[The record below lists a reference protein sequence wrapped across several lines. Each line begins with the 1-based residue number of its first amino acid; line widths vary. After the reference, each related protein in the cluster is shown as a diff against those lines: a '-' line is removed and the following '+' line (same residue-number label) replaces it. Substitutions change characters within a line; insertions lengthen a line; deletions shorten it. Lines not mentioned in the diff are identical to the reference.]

1 MRPWRSRLLLGLC
14 LVLILPALADSANSW
29 RKRPFGDFLAAQGTT
44 SNFVPPVPDYLGSG
58 DSGPVTFALVDYA
71 GLANEWIKS
80 QTGGRHLRTTVY
92 GTLRERAA
100 SDGRAE
106 VRVTMETR
114 DALAWAFLIADADFD
129 HDPLPFLNT
138 PLAFGARAQDV
149 ILGATPALARVSVEV
164 TFMNSGLGAPMP
176 DLVQLSLAT
185 EPGQTP
191 YAIALKSEACGRK
204 RDGTPAL
211 LRVHQVCR
219 DDGAGQTCTVE
230 VVDIQDEPRCK
241 AYAREN

>member
-1 MRPWRSRLLLGLC
+1 LLLGLC

-29 RKRPFGDFLAAQGTT
+29 RKRPFGDFLSAQGTT
-44 SNFVPPVPDYLGSG
+44 SDFVPPVPDYLGFADG
-58 DSGPVTFALVDYA
+58 GLVTFALIDYA
-71 GLANEWIKS
+71 GLANAWIKS
-80 QTGGRHLRTTVY
+80 QTGGRNLRTTVY

-129 HDPLPFLNT
+129 NDPFPFLNT
-138 PLAFGARAQDV
+138 PLAFGARALDV
-149 ILGATPALARVSVEV
+149 IEGATPALARVSVEA
-164 TFMNSGLGAPMP
+164 TFMNSGPGAPMP
-176 DLVQLSLAT
+176 DLVQLVLAP
-185 EPGQTP
+185 EPGQIP
-191 YAIALKSEACGRK
+191 YTIAFKAEACGQNS
-204 RDGTPAL
+204 DGAPAL

-230 VVDIQDEPRCK
+230 VVDIQDEPRCR
-241 AYAREN
+241 AYDRDN